1 MRVCGNGMSLR
12 AYSSLDTLSA
22 MADIEKRGGYVPR
35 RVRER
40 QAYRAV
46 LYGSSTGIAGVV
58 TLVLSIGG
66 VVSAG
71 IPIVLLLLTAFFVWR
86 FLRITGQR

>member
-1 MRVCGNGMSLR
+1 
-12 AYSSLDTLSA
+12 

-35 RVRER
+35 SVRAQ
-40 QAYRAV
+40 QAYRTV

-58 TLVLSIGG
+58 TLVLSIAGL
-66 VVSAG
+66 VSAWL
-71 IPIVLLLLTAFFVWR
+71 PIVLLLLTAFFVWR

>member
-1 MRVCGNGMSLR
+1 
-12 AYSSLDTLSA
+12 

-35 RVRER
+35 RARER
-40 QAYRAV
+40 QAYRTV
-46 LYGSSTGIAGVV
+46 LAGSATGIAGVV
-58 TLVLSIGG
+58 TLVLSFAGLVG
-66 VVSAG
+66 AG